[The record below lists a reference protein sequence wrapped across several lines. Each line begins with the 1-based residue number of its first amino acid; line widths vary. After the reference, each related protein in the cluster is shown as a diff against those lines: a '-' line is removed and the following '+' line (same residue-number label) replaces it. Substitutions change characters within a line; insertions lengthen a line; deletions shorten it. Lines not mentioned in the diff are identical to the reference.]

1 MLVARREYVP
11 ALGLSIAEKRT
22 SWDEVDLVLYKKVYH
37 GKEREPKSGTPMSTV
52 EKLLTKGLFTMKQL

>member
-37 GKEREPKSGTPMSTV
+37 G
-52 EKLLTKGLFTMKQL
+52 